1 MNKKLLTASLVC
13 VFSLSSIGAANTIV
27 HADSSNQKLKVA
39 KSIKSYYRANRI
51 LGFAKTK
58 SKSEKTE
65 TTSSSTVASSTKS
78 SSEQVKASSETKQ
91 ASAQPT
97 KQTQPSAVQIQPTQ
111 PSAAPAQPQAQSQP
125 QPQPEPL
132 KSAIV
137 YQGKVMRYGPN
148 FGPLETTNGAAY
160 QAQAYIDASPWTN
173 IALGW
178 NDLNFND
185 GVGTYMAGHNHGVF
199 TPLTTL
205 DYGGTVDVYDR
216 DGNKKTYVV
225 KERTHLWNATGG
237 PTTTTD
243 EVDNMLEKM
252 KSTESL
258 VLQYCLENDMQLYYL
273 VPIE

>member
-91 ASAQPT
+91 SSTQAST
-97 KQTQPSAVQIQPTQ
+97 VQQTQ
-111 PSAAPAQPQAQSQP
+111 PSAAPTQPSAQPQAQS

>member
-13 VFSLSSIGAANTIV
+13 TISASSLGAANTIV

-51 LGFAKTK
+51 LGFAR
-58 SKSEKTE
+58 SKKVEI
-65 TTSSSTVASSTKS
+65 TSSSTFASSTKS
-78 SSEQVKASSETKQ
+78 SSEVSNSSSEAKQSSTQ
-91 ASAQPT
+91 AST
-97 KQTQPSAVQIQPTQ
+97 VQQTQ
-111 PSAAPAQPQAQSQP
+111 PSAAPTQPSAQLQAQPQP

-178 NDLNFND
+178 NDLKL
-185 GVGTYMAGHNHGVF
+185 
-199 TPLTTL
+199 LTTVSVRIWL
-205 DYGGTVDVYDR
+205 VTI
-216 DGNKKTYVV
+216 
-225 KERTHLWNATGG
+225 
-237 PTTTTD
+237 
-243 EVDNMLEKM
+243 
-252 KSTESL
+252 TESL
-258 VLQYCLENDMQLYYL
+258 HL
-273 VPIE
+273 

>member
-1 MNKKLLTASLVC
+1 MNRKLLTASLVC

-65 TTSSSTVASSTKS
+65 TTSSSTTASSVKS

-91 ASAQPT
+91 SSTQASAAQ
-97 KQTQPSAVQIQPTQ
+97 QTQ
-111 PSAAPAQPQAQSQP
+111 PSAAPTQPSAQPQAQPQPQP

-205 DYGGTVDVYDR
+205 DNGGTVDVYDR

-243 EVDNMLEKM
+243 EVDAMLEKM

>member
-1 MNKKLLTASLVC
+1 MNRKLLTASLVC
-13 VFSLSSIGAANTIV
+13 LFSLSSISAANTIV

-39 KSIKSYYRANRI
+39 KSIKSYYKANRI
-51 LGFAKTK
+51 LGFAKAK
-58 SKSEKTE
+58 SKSEKIE
-65 TTSSSTVASSTKS
+65 TAQSSTVASSTKS

-91 ASAQPT
+91 ASAQST
-97 KQTQPSAVQIQPTQ
+97 QQTRSSAVTAQPTQ
-111 PSAAPAQPQAQSQP
+111 TSAAPAQPQSQS
-125 QPQPEPL
+125 QPEPL

-199 TPLTTL
+199 TPLTSL

-243 EVDNMLEKM
+243 EVDAMLEKM

>member
-1 MNKKLLTASLVC
+1 MNRKLLTASLVC

-39 KSIKSYYRANRI
+39 KSIKSYYKANRI
-51 LGFAKTK
+51 LGFAR
-58 SKSEKTE
+58 SKKVEI
-65 TTSSSTVASSTKS
+65 TSSSTFASSTKS
-78 SSEQVKASSETKQ
+78 SSEASKSSSETKQ
-91 ASAQPT
+91 SSTQASTVQ
-97 KQTQPSAVQIQPTQ
+97 QTQPSAAPTQPSAQ
-111 PSAAPAQPQAQSQP
+111 PSAAPAQPQP

>member
-1 MNKKLLTASLVC
+1 MTASLVC

-39 KSIKSYYRANRI
+39 KSIKSYYKANRI
-51 LGFAKTK
+51 LGFAR
-58 SKSEKTE
+58 SKKVEI
-65 TTSSSTVASSTKS
+65 TSSSTFASSTKS
-78 SSEQVKASSETKQ
+78 SSEASKSSSETKQ
-91 ASAQPT
+91 SSTQAPMAQ
-97 KQTQPSAVQIQPTQ
+97 QTQPSAAQTQ
-111 PSAAPAQPQAQSQP
+111 ASAQPQPQP

-160 QAQAYIDASPWTN
+160 QAQSYIDASPWTN

-199 TPLTTL
+199 TPLTSL

-243 EVDNMLEKM
+243 EVDVMLEKM

>member
-1 MNKKLLTASLVC
+1 MNRKLLTASLVC

-39 KSIKSYYRANRI
+39 KSIKSYYKANRI
-51 LGFAKTK
+51 LGFAR
-58 SKSEKTE
+58 SKKVEI
-65 TTSSSTVASSTKS
+65 TSSSTFASSTKS
-78 SSEQVKASSETKQ
+78 SSEASKSSSETKQ
-91 ASAQPT
+91 SSTQAST
-97 KQTQPSAVQIQPTQ
+97 VQQTQ
-111 PSAAPAQPQAQSQP
+111 PSAAPTQPSAQPQAQPQP
-125 QPQPEPL
+125 QPQPQPQSEPL

>member
-1 MNKKLLTASLVC
+1 MTASLVC

-39 KSIKSYYRANRI
+39 KSIKSYYKANRI
-51 LGFAKTK
+51 LGFAR
-58 SKSEKTE
+58 SKKIEI
-65 TTSSSTVASSTKS
+65 TSSSTFASSTKS
-78 SSEQVKASSETKQ
+78 SSEASKSSSETKQ
-91 ASAQPT
+91 SSTQASTVQ
-97 KQTQPSAVQIQPTQ
+97 QTQPSAAQTQ
-111 PSAAPAQPQAQSQP
+111 ASAQPQQQPQPQLQP

>member
-1 MNKKLLTASLVC
+1 MNRKLLTASLVC

-39 KSIKSYYRANRI
+39 KSIKSYYKANRI
-51 LGFAKTK
+51 LGFAR
-58 SKSEKTE
+58 SKKVEI
-65 TTSSSTVASSTKS
+65 TSSSTFASSTKS
-78 SSEQVKASSETKQ
+78 SSEASKSSSETKQ
-91 ASAQPT
+91 SSTQAST
-97 KQTQPSAVQIQPTQ
+97 VQQTQ
-111 PSAAPAQPQAQSQP
+111 PSAAPTQPSAQPQAQS

>member
-1 MNKKLLTASLVC
+1 MNRKLLTASLVC

-51 LGFAKTK
+51 LGFAKSK

-65 TTSSSTVASSTKS
+65 TTSSSTTASSTKS

-91 ASAQPT
+91 SSTQASAAQ
-97 KQTQPSAVQIQPTQ
+97 QTQ
-111 PSAAPAQPQAQSQP
+111 PSAAPTQPSAQPQAQPQPQP
-125 QPQPEPL
+125 QPQPELL

-205 DYGGTVDVYDR
+205 DNGGTVDVYDR

-243 EVDNMLEKM
+243 EVDAMLEKM

>member
-1 MNKKLLTASLVC
+1 MNRKLLTASLVC

-65 TTSSSTVASSTKS
+65 TTSSSTTASSTKS

-91 ASAQPT
+91 SSTQPT
-97 KQTQPSAVQIQPTQ
+97 KQTQPSAAQTQPTQ
-111 PSAAPAQPQAQSQP
+111 PSAAPAQPQP

-199 TPLTTL
+199 TPLTSL

-243 EVDNMLEKM
+243 EVDVMLEKM

>member
-1 MNKKLLTASLVC
+1 MTASLVC

-27 HADSSNQKLKVA
+27 HADSSNQKLKVV

-51 LGFAKTK
+51 LGFAKSK

-65 TTSSSTVASSTKS
+65 TTSSSTTASSVKS

-91 ASAQPT
+91 SSTQASTAQ
-97 KQTQPSAVQIQPTQ
+97 QTQ
-111 PSAAPAQPQAQSQP
+111 PSAAPTQPSAQPQAQSQP

>member
-1 MNKKLLTASLVC
+1 MNRKLLTASLVC

-51 LGFAKTK
+51 LGFAK
-58 SKSEKTE
+58 SKKVEI
-65 TTSSSTVASSTKS
+65 TSSSTFASSTKS

-91 ASAQPT
+91 SSTHASAAQ
-97 KQTQPSAVQIQPTQ
+97 QTQ
-111 PSAAPAQPQAQSQP
+111 PSAAPTQPSTQPQAQPQP

-199 TPLTTL
+199 TPLTSL

>member
-39 KSIKSYYRANRI
+39 KSIKSYYKANRI
-51 LGFAKTK
+51 LGFAR
-58 SKSEKTE
+58 SKKIEI
-65 TTSSSTVASSTKS
+65 TSSSTFASSTKS
-78 SSEQVKASSETKQ
+78 SSEASKSSSETKQ

-97 KQTQPSAVQIQPTQ
+97 KQTQPSAAQTQPTQ
-111 PSAAPAQPQAQSQP
+111 PSAAPAQPQS

-199 TPLTTL
+199 TPLTSL

>member
-51 LGFAKTK
+51 LGFAKSK

-91 ASAQPT
+91 VSTQPT
-97 KQTQPSAVQIQPTQ
+97 KQTQPSADQTQ
-111 PSAAPAQPQAQSQP
+111 PSAAPAQPQP

-243 EVDNMLEKM
+243 EVDVMLEKM

>member
-1 MNKKLLTASLVC
+1 MTASLVC

-39 KSIKSYYRANRI
+39 KSIKSYYKANRI
-51 LGFAKTK
+51 LGFAR
-58 SKSEKTE
+58 SKKIEI
-65 TTSSSTVASSTKS
+65 TSSSTFASSTKPN
-78 SSEQVKASSETKQ
+78 SEVSKSSSETKQ
-91 ASAQPT
+91 SSTQASTAQ
-97 KQTQPSAVQIQPTQ
+97 QTQPSAAQTQ
-111 PSAAPAQPQAQSQP
+111 ASAQPQQQPQPQLQP

>member
-1 MNKKLLTASLVC
+1 MNRKLLTASLVC

-51 LGFAKTK
+51 LGFAKSK

-97 KQTQPSAVQIQPTQ
+97 KQTQPSAAPTQ
-111 PSAAPAQPQAQSQP
+111 PSAQPQAQPQPQP
-125 QPQPEPL
+125 QPQPELL

-205 DYGGTVDVYDR
+205 DYGGTVDVYDH

>member
-1 MNKKLLTASLVC
+1 MSSL
-13 VFSLSSIGAANTIV
+13 GAANTIV

-51 LGFAKTK
+51 LGFAR
-58 SKSEKTE
+58 SKKIEI
-65 TTSSSTVASSTKS
+65 TSSSTFASSTKS
-78 SSEQVKASSETKQ
+78 SSEASKSSSETKQ
-91 ASAQPT
+91 SSTQAST
-97 KQTQPSAVQIQPTQ
+97 VQQTQ
-111 PSAAPAQPQAQSQP
+111 PSAAPTQPTQP
-125 QPQPEPL
+125 SSAPAPVQPQPEPL

-199 TPLTTL
+199 TPLTSL

>member
-1 MNKKLLTASLVC
+1 MTASLVC

-39 KSIKSYYRANRI
+39 KSIKSYYKANRI
-51 LGFAKTK
+51 LGFAR
-58 SKSEKTE
+58 SKKVEI
-65 TTSSSTVASSTKS
+65 TSSSTFASLTKS
-78 SSEQVKASSETKQ
+78 SSEASKSSSEIKQSSTQ
-91 ASAQPT
+91 ASTAQ
-97 KQTQPSAVQIQPTQ
+97 QTQPSAAQTQPTQ
-111 PSAAPAQPQAQSQP
+111 PQAQPQPQP

>member
-51 LGFAKTK
+51 LGFAKSK

-78 SSEQVKASSETKQ
+78 SSEQVKASLETKQ
-91 ASAQPT
+91 ASTQPT
-97 KQTQPSAVQIQPTQ
+97 KQTQPSAAQTQPTQ
-111 PSAAPAQPQAQSQP
+111 PSAAPAQPQP
-125 QPQPEPL
+125 QPQSEPL

-258 VLQYCLENDMQLYYL
+258 VMQYCLENDMQLYYL

>member
-1 MNKKLLTASLVC
+1 MTASLVC

-39 KSIKSYYRANRI
+39 KSIKSYYKANRI
-51 LGFAKTK
+51 LGFAR
-58 SKSEKTE
+58 SKKVEI
-65 TTSSSTVASSTKS
+65 TSSSTFASSTKS
-78 SSEQVKASSETKQ
+78 SSEVSKSSSETKQ
-91 ASAQPT
+91 SSTQASTAQ
-97 KQTQPSAVQIQPTQ
+97 QTQPSAAQTQ
-111 PSAAPAQPQAQSQP
+111 ASAQPQQQPQSQLQP
-125 QPQPEPL
+125 QPQLEPL

>member
-1 MNKKLLTASLVC
+1 MTASLVC

-51 LGFAKTK
+51 LGFAKSK

-91 ASAQPT
+91 ASTQST
-97 KQTQPSAVQIQPTQ
+97 KQTQPSAAQTQ
-111 PSAAPAQPQAQSQP
+111 ASAQPQPQP

-243 EVDNMLEKM
+243 EVDAMLEKM

>member
-1 MNKKLLTASLVC
+1 MNRKLLTASLVC

-51 LGFAKTK
+51 LGFAKSK

-91 ASAQPT
+91 AST
-97 KQTQPSAVQIQPTQ
+97 VQQTQ
-111 PSAAPAQPQAQSQP
+111 PSAAPTQPSAQPQVQPQPQP

-243 EVDNMLEKM
+243 EVDAMLEKM

>member
-1 MNKKLLTASLVC
+1 MTASLVC
-13 VFSLSSIGAANTIV
+13 VFSLSSIGAANMIV

-39 KSIKSYYRANRI
+39 KSIKSYYKANRI
-51 LGFAKTK
+51 LGFAR
-58 SKSEKTE
+58 SKKVEI
-65 TTSSSTVASSTKS
+65 TSSSTVASSTKS

-97 KQTQPSAVQIQPTQ
+97 RQTQPSAAQTRPT
-111 PSAAPAQPQAQSQP
+111 QPQAQSQPQP

-160 QAQAYIDASPWTN
+160 QAQVYIDASPWTN

-199 TPLTTL
+199 TPLTSL

-216 DGNKKTYVV
+216 EGNKKTYVV

-243 EVDNMLEKM
+243 EVDVMLEKM

>member
-13 VFSLSSIGAANTIV
+13 VFSLSSISAANTIV

-51 LGFAKTK
+51 LGFAKSK
-58 SKSEKTE
+58 SKSEKIE
-65 TTSSSTVASSTKS
+65 TSSSSTAASSTKS

-91 ASAQPT
+91 ASTQPT
-97 KQTQPSAVQIQPTQ
+97 KQTQDSAAPTQPTQ
-111 PSAAPAQPQAQSQP
+111 PSAAPAPVQP

>member
-1 MNKKLLTASLVC
+1 MTASLVC

-39 KSIKSYYRANRI
+39 KSIKSYYKANRI
-51 LGFAKTK
+51 LGFAR
-58 SKSEKTE
+58 SKKIEI
-65 TTSSSTVASSTKS
+65 TSSSTFASSTKS
-78 SSEQVKASSETKQ
+78 SSEASKSSSETKQ
-91 ASAQPT
+91 SSTQASTVQ
-97 KQTQPSAVQIQPTQ
+97 QTQPSAAPTQPSAQ
-111 PSAAPAQPQAQSQP
+111 PSAAPAQPQP

>member
-1 MNKKLLTASLVC
+1 MNRKLLTASLVC

-51 LGFAKTK
+51 LGFAKSK

-65 TTSSSTVASSTKS
+65 TTSSSTFASSTKP
-78 SSEQVKASSETKQ
+78 SSEASKSSSETKQ
-91 ASAQPT
+91 SSTQASAAQ
-97 KQTQPSAVQIQPTQ
+97 QTQPSAAQTQ
-111 PSAAPAQPQAQSQP
+111 ASAQPQQQPQPQP

-199 TPLTTL
+199 TPLTSL

-243 EVDNMLEKM
+243 EVDVMLEKM

>member
-13 VFSLSSIGAANTIV
+13 AISLSSISAANTIV

-91 ASAQPT
+91 SSTQASSAQ
-97 KQTQPSAVQIQPTQ
+97 QTQ
-111 PSAAPAQPQAQSQP
+111 PSAAPTQPSAQPQAQSQP
-125 QPQPEPL
+125 QPQLEPL

-160 QAQAYIDASPWTN
+160 QAQAYIDTSPWTN

>member
-13 VFSLSSIGAANTIV
+13 AISVSSLGAANTIV

-39 KSIKSYYRANRI
+39 KSIKSYYKANRI
-51 LGFAKTK
+51 LGFAR
-58 SKSEKTE
+58 SKKIEI
-65 TTSSSTVASSTKS
+65 TSSSTFASSTKPN
-78 SSEQVKASSETKQ
+78 SEVSKSSSETKQ
-91 ASAQPT
+91 SSTQASTAQ
-97 KQTQPSAVQIQPTQ
+97 QTQPSAAQTQ
-111 PSAAPAQPQAQSQP
+111 ASAQPQPQP

-199 TPLTTL
+199 TPLTSL

>member
-1 MNKKLLTASLVC
+1 MNRKLLTASLVC
-13 VFSLSSIGAANTIV
+13 VFSLSSISAANTIV

-78 SSEQVKASSETKQ
+78 SSEASKSSSETKQ
-91 ASAQPT
+91 SSTQAST
-97 KQTQPSAVQIQPTQ
+97 VQQTQ
-111 PSAAPAQPQAQSQP
+111 PSAAPTQPSAQPQAQSQP

-243 EVDNMLEKM
+243 EVDAMLEKM

>member
-1 MNKKLLTASLVC
+1 MNRKLLTASLVC

-51 LGFAKTK
+51 LGFAKSK

-65 TTSSSTVASSTKS
+65 TTSSSTTASSTKS

-91 ASAQPT
+91 SSTQPI
-97 KQTQPSAVQIQPTQ
+97 KQTQSSAAQTQPTQ
-111 PSAAPAQPQAQSQP
+111 PSAAPAQPQP

-205 DYGGTVDVYDR
+205 DNGGTVDVYDR

-243 EVDNMLEKM
+243 EVDAMLEKM

-273 VPIE
+273 VPIK

>member
-1 MNKKLLTASLVC
+1 MNKKLLTASIVC
-13 VFSLSSIGAANTIV
+13 AISVSSIGAANTIV

-39 KSIKSYYRANRI
+39 KSIKSYYKANRI
-51 LGFAKTK
+51 LGFAKSK
-58 SKSEKTE
+58 SKKIEI
-65 TTSSSTVASSTKS
+65 TSSSTFASSTKR
-78 SSEQVKASSETKQ
+78 SSEQVKSSSEIKQSSTQ
-91 ASAQPT
+91 AS
-97 KQTQPSAVQIQPTQ
+97 TQASTVQQTQ
-111 PSAAPAQPQAQSQP
+111 PSAAPTQPSAQPQAQSQPQP

>member
-1 MNKKLLTASLVC
+1 MTASLVC

-39 KSIKSYYRANRI
+39 KSIKSYYKANRI
-51 LGFAKTK
+51 LGFAR
-58 SKSEKTE
+58 SKKIEI
-65 TTSSSTVASSTKS
+65 TSSSTFASSTKPN
-78 SSEQVKASSETKQ
+78 SEVSKSSSETKQ
-91 ASAQPT
+91 SSTQASTTQ
-97 KQTQPSAVQIQPTQ
+97 QTQPSAAQTQ
-111 PSAAPAQPQAQSQP
+111 ASAQPQQQPQPQLQPQLQP

>member
-13 VFSLSSIGAANTIV
+13 AISLSSISAANTIV
-27 HADSSNQKLKVA
+27 HADSSNQKLKTA
-39 KSIKSYYRANRI
+39 KSIKSYYKANRI
-51 LGFAKTK
+51 LGFAKSK
-58 SKSEKTE
+58 SKKIEI
-65 TTSSSTVASSTKS
+65 TSSSTFTSSTKP

-91 ASAQPT
+91 SSTQASTQSSTQSSAA
-97 KQTQPSAVQIQPTQ
+97 QTQAS
-111 PSAAPAQPQAQSQP
+111 AQPQAQPQL

-205 DYGGTVDVYDR
+205 DYGGTVDVYDH

-243 EVDNMLEKM
+243 EVDAMLEKM

>member
-13 VFSLSSIGAANTIV
+13 AISVSSIGAANTIV

-39 KSIKSYYRANRI
+39 KSIKSYYKANRI
-51 LGFAKTK
+51 LGFAK
-58 SKSEKTE
+58 SKKVEI
-65 TTSSSTVASSTKS
+65 TSSSTFASSTKP
-78 SSEQVKASSETKQ
+78 SSEAAKSSSETKQ
-91 ASAQPT
+91 SSTQASTAQ
-97 KQTQPSAVQIQPTQ
+97 QTQPSAAQTQ
-111 PSAAPAQPQAQSQP
+111 ASAQPQPQP

>member
-39 KSIKSYYRANRI
+39 KSIKSYYKANRI
-51 LGFAKTK
+51 LGFAK
-58 SKSEKTE
+58 SKKVEI
-65 TTSSSTVASSTKS
+65 TSSSTFASSTKS
-78 SSEQVKASSETKQ
+78 SSEASKSSSETKQ
-91 ASAQPT
+91 SSTQAST
-97 KQTQPSAVQIQPTQ
+97 VQQTQ
-111 PSAAPAQPQAQSQP
+111 PSAAPTQPSAQPQAQPQP
-125 QPQPEPL
+125 QPEPQPEPL

-160 QAQAYIDASPWTN
+160 QAQAYIDASPWTH

-185 GVGTYMAGHNHGVF
+185 GVGTYMAGHNQGVF

-237 PTTTTD
+237 PSTTTY
-243 EVDNMLEKM
+243 EVDAMLEKM
-252 KSTESL
+252 KLTESL
-258 VLQYCLENDMQLYYL
+258 VLQYCLGNDMQLYYL

>member
-1 MNKKLLTASLVC
+1 MTASLVC
-13 VFSLSSIGAANTIV
+13 VFSLSSISAANTIV

-39 KSIKSYYRANRI
+39 KSIKSYYKANRI
-51 LGFAKTK
+51 LGFAR
-58 SKSEKTE
+58 SKKVEI
-65 TTSSSTVASSTKS
+65 TSSSTFASSTKS
-78 SSEQVKASSETKQ
+78 SSEASKSSSETKQ
-91 ASAQPT
+91 SSTQAST
-97 KQTQPSAVQIQPTQ
+97 VQQTQ
-111 PSAAPAQPQAQSQP
+111 PSAAPTQPSAQPQAQSQP

-199 TPLTTL
+199 TPLTSL

-243 EVDNMLEKM
+243 EVDAMLEKM

>member
-13 VFSLSSIGAANTIV
+13 AISLSSIGAANTIV

-39 KSIKSYYRANRI
+39 KSIKSYYKANRI
-51 LGFAKTK
+51 LGFAR
-58 SKSEKTE
+58 SKKIEI
-65 TTSSSTVASSTKS
+65 TSSSTFASSTKP
-78 SSEQVKASSETKQ
+78 SSEASKSSSETKQ
-91 ASAQPT
+91 SSTQASAAQ
-97 KQTQPSAVQIQPTQ
+97 QTQ
-111 PSAAPAQPQAQSQP
+111 PSAAPTQSSAQPQAQP

-243 EVDNMLEKM
+243 EVDAMLEKM

>member
-13 VFSLSSIGAANTIV
+13 VFSLSSISAANTIV

-51 LGFAKTK
+51 LGFAKSK
-58 SKSEKTE
+58 SKSEKIE
-65 TTSSSTVASSTKS
+65 TSSSSTAASSTKS

-91 ASAQPT
+91 ASTQPT
-97 KQTQPSAVQIQPTQ
+97 KQTRDSAAPTQ
-111 PSAAPAQPQAQSQP
+111 TTQSSAAPALAQP

-205 DYGGTVDVYDR
+205 DTGGTVDVYDR

-243 EVDNMLEKM
+243 EVDAMLEKM